1 MDYFLLG
8 DVWNCLSSESAFH
21 VLSQIVRLGNT
32 KLTVLQIKANF
43 VLVHE
48 VLAQNPCVF
57 LVLFD
62 VNIAHS
68 AVEDRH

>member
-8 DVWNCLSSESAFH
+8 DVWNCLSSKSALH

-32 KLTVLQIKANF
+32 KLTVLQVEADF

-48 VLAQNPCVF
+48 VLAQNPCIF
-57 LVLFD
+57 LALFN

>member
-1 MDYFLLG
+1 M
-8 DVWNCLSSESAFH
+8 SSKSALH

-32 KLTVLQIKANF
+32 KLTVLQVEADF

-48 VLAQNPCVF
+48 VLAQNPCVI
-57 LVLFD
+57 LVLFN